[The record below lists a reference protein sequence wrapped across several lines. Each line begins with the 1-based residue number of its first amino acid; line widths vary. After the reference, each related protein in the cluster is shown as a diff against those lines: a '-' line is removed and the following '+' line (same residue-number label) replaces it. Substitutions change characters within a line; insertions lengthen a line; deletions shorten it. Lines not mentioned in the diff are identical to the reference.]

1 MECQYLNQKLQT
13 IYLTNTDELPKRN
26 VTNNAKPSMLQ
37 DPQTKK
43 NQSRRHAAPFPNQN
57 NINMNEKQEGR
68 ERKRRNQWHVI

>member
-43 NQSRRHAAPFPNQN
+43 N
-57 NINMNEKQEGR
+57 
-68 ERKRRNQWHVI
+68 